1 MSQTR
6 RTALIGLILCLSLI
20 SPLMAQSL
28 IWQIDSPQG
37 TVYLMGSIHWL
48 KASDYPLS
56 GAFTQV
62 YLRADRLCF
71 ESDMREMVKPQAG
84 QLILKKALAPS
95 GQSLK
100 SLTSPATYQKTGQA
114 ARKLGLKPE
123 SIERYKPW
131 FAGMILTQTQLAR
144 AGYAPEYGIDNHYNQ
159 LAVRDGKPIE
169 GFESLEQQLG
179 FLDGL
184 PDQEGL
190 LKMTL
195 SELSLADSQ
204 IKNMVGA
211 FKRGDA
217 AALDRII
224 RVQDLEGF
232 EETIIY
238 RRNQAWLPK
247 IEAQLK
253 RSGVTLVIVG
263 AGHLVGD
270 RGLVSLLIKDGYK
283 PRQL

>member
-6 RTALIGLILCLSLI
+6 RTALIGLILCLSLV

-56 GAFTQV
+56 GAFTQA

-71 ESDMREMVKPQAG
+71 ESDLREMVKPQAR
-84 QLILKKALAPS
+84 QIILKKAVYPN

-100 SLTSPATYQKTGQA
+100 SAISPDLYRQSAAA

-123 SIERYKPW
+123 NLERFKPW
-131 FAGMILTQTQLAR
+131 FAGMVLTQAQLAR
-144 AGYAPEYGIDNHYNQ
+144 SGYAPEFGIDNHYNE
-159 LAVRDGKPIE
+159 LAMRDGKPIE

-179 FLDGL
+179 FMDEL

-253 RSGVTLVIVG
+253 RSGTTLVIVG
-263 AGHLVGD
+263 AGHLVGE